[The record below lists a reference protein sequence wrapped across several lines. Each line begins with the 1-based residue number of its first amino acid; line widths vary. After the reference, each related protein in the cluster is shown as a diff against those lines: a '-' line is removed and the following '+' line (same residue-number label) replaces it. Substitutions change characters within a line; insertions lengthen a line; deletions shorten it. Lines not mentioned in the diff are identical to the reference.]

1 MATNLDFDVNLSAGD
16 VKVLVLPS
24 IHLLG
29 YRKEKFGHGKQSPRA
44 SFPEGESKVNLVA
57 EKTNF

>member
-24 IHLLG
+24 IYLLG
-29 YRKEKFGHGKQSPRA
+29 YRKEKFGHGKINK
-44 SFPEGESKVNLVA
+44 GN
-57 EKTNF
+57 